1 MTDHAIRTVAQLE
14 ALYDEPRPTSVLK
27 ELDHLSE
34 DYQRFV
40 SAASFMVLATVGEGG
55 LDCSPRGE
63 AAGVVTVLDARHLR
77 LADRK
82 GNNRLDSLRNIVA
95 DPRVALLFL
104 IPGIN
109 ESMRVNGRARISVEP
124 DVLAALAVEGNVPR
138 CVVEIEVDAA
148 YFQCSR
154 AVLRSRLWD
163 PDSRAD
169 REALPSCGQM
179 LEQITKGEIA
189 ADAYDDDL
197 RVRVEGTL
205 W

>member
-1 MTDHAIRTVAQLE
+1 VTDHSIRTVEQLE
-14 ALYDEPRPTSVLK
+14 ALYDDPRPTSVLK

-34 DYQRFV
+34 DYQRFI
-40 SAASFMVLATVGEGG
+40 SAAPFMALATVGEGG

-63 AAGVVTVLDARHLR
+63 TGGVVDVLDERHLR

-124 DVLAALAVEGNVPR
+124 DVLAALAVEGSAPR

-154 AVLRSRLWD
+154 ALLRSQLWD
-163 PDSRAD
+163 PARHSD
-169 REALPSCGQM
+169 RVRVPTCGQM
-179 LEQITKGEIA
+179 LEAITSGDIEA
-189 ADAYDDDL
+189 RAYDDDL
-197 RVRVEGTL
+197 RERIEGSL